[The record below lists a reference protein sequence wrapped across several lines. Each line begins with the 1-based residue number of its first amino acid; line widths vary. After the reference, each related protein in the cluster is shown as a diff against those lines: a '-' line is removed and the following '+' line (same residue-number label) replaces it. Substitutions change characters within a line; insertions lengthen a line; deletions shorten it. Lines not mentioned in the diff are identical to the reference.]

1 MFLGSCS
8 RLIAAATGLALAM
21 TSSLVLAEEL
31 CSIVPSSYTQAKTDY
46 PDLSKAL
53 EALEQHAIAS
63 WFTDRMTT
71 DERSTMLS
79 SMINQC
85 SEDTRLSIVVYG
97 IPNKDCD
104 AGLSSGGSVK
114 STDDYKA
121 FLKQLTDA
129 VGDRKVLYV
138 VEPDAVGLLAKENS
152 CGSSAGY
159 LDNLKVAV
167 EALSA
172 SANAELYVDVGY
184 WMLADSTTAA
194 KIAPIMQELGS
205 CGRVKGVTINTSNY
219 RSNDECAAYCT
230 NFQNAMGKSDMS
242 CVVDTSRNF
251 KGSPTSDWCNVPTA
265 GIGKPPSSETGIS
278 NIDYFMW
285 IKPPGESDGECA
297 TGGTSA
303 GSFYADGFTKLWDQG
318 YFVSEEGMK
327 TIADGTG
334 DATQQRSQASA
345 GSSVDQ
351 TSSIDQDAFK
361 MVKILRTPLAM
372 AALGWCCYQGEVSAE
387 DLCSIAPSS
396 YSGAKTTY
404 PQLATALETM
414 EQYSIATW
422 YTDRLSDSDRST
434 MLSSLTSECSEDSRM
449 TIAVYGIPDKDCNAG
464 LSSSGTVQS
473 TSDYESF
480 LSQLT
485 TAVGD
490 RKVLYIVE
498 PDAVGLLANGG
509 CGGAAGYLDNLKI
522 AVAALS
528 ANSNAEL
535 YVDVGYWLLADSTNA
550 AAVAT
555 IINEL
560 SASGTLK
567 GITINTSNYRSNDE
581 CTTYCNNFQ
590 TAMGSSTMTCII
602 DTSRNYNGSPTSDW
616 CNVKTAG
623 VGKPPTS
630 ETGISNIDYFMWI
643 KPPGESDGTCTDTSY
658 SDESLTGV
666 TAGTF
671 YEEGVQALWDQGY
684 FVSEQGMATISGS
697 SSNSTSQ
704 TSSKSGTQ
712 ISSQTSQTAT
722 QTTTSSADQTS
733 SVGQEYDSSTQSA
746 AGTVA
751 PADTGSSQST
761 TTAPVTL
768 TATPTVIPTAT
779 PTATPS
785 ATPTATTAIPAA
797 TSSAGSNTSQTS
809 ACKIK
814 KRLRKL

>member
-8 RLIAAATGLALAM
+8 RLIAAATGLALAL

-31 CSIVPSSYTQAKTDY
+31 CSIVPSSYTQAKTDH

-53 EALEQHAIAS
+53 EALELHAIAS

-71 DERSTMLS
+71 DERSTMITNML
-79 SMINQC
+79 NQC

-172 SANAELYVDVGY
+172 NANAELYVDVGY
-184 WMLADSTTAA
+184 WMLADSTNAG

-265 GIGKPPSSETGIS
+265 GIGKPPSSETGFS

-318 YFVSEEGMK
+318 YFVREGGMK

-334 DATQQRSQASA
+334 DATQQSSQASA

-387 DLCSIAPSS
+387 DLCSIVPSS

-671 YEEGVQALWDQGY
+671 YEEGFQALWDQGY